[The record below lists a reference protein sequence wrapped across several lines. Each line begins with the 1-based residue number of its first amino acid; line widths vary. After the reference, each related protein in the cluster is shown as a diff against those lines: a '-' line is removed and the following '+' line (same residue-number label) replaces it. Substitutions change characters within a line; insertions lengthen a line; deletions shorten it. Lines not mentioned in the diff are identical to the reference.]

1 MIGKVKIDLKIAI
14 DGPAGAGKSTIA
26 RLVAKE
32 LGLRYLDTGAMYRAL
47 TLEAIL
53 KGVPCDDEDALMR
66 LATAMDLEIVFE
78 KTSKKNLIYLNGQ
91 DVTNS
96 IRQPEIT
103 ANVSLVSSHKKVRE
117 YIVALQKEIG
127 KQGFIVM
134 DGRDI
139 GTVVMP
145 DADWK
150 IYLQASVEERAR
162 RRQRELVRSGHEV
175 DFAELEEQIRRRDHF
190 DSTRENS
197 PLRKAED
204 AVELD
209 TTCLSIEEV
218 VEKVLELIREGKAG
232 VQGSGFYH

>member
-1 MIGKVKIDLKIAI
+1 MKIAV

-26 RLVAKE
+26 RLVAQE

-47 TLEAIL
+47 TLEAVN
-53 KGVPCDDEDALMR
+53 KGVSCEDEQALMR
-66 LATAMDLEIVFE
+66 LATAMDLEIIFDQA
-78 KTSKKNLIYLNGQ
+78 SKKNIIHLNGE
-91 DVTNS
+91 DVTLQ

-127 KQGFIVM
+127 RQGAIVM

-150 IYLQASVEERAR
+150 IFLQASVQERAR
-162 RRQRELVRSGHEV
+162 RRKKELERGGIQVEFS
-175 DFAELEEQIRRRDHF
+175 ELEEQIRQRDYL

-197 PLRKAED
+197 PLRKAEG
-204 AVELD
+204 AVEVD
-209 TTCLSIEEV
+209 TTFLGIPEV
-218 VEKVLELIREGKAG
+218 VQKVLDLVRRED
-232 VQGSGFYH
+232 

>member
-1 MIGKVKIDLKIAI
+1 MKIAV

-47 TLEAIL
+47 TLEAANN
-53 KGVPCDDEDALMR
+53 GVSYDNEQALMR
-66 LATAMDLEIVFE
+66 SATAIDLEIIFDQE
-78 KTSKKNLIYLNGQ
+78 SKKNLIYLNGE
-91 DVTNS
+91 DVTLQ
-96 IRQPEIT
+96 IRLPEIT

-127 KQGFIVM
+127 RQGAIVM

-150 IYLQASVEERAR
+150 IFLQASVKERAR
-162 RRQRELVRSGHEV
+162 RRQRELERNGIEV
-175 DFAELEEQIRRRDHF
+175 DVSELEEQIRQRDYL
-190 DSTRENS
+190 DSTRDNS
-197 PLRKAED
+197 PLRKAAD
-204 AVELD
+204 AIEVD
-209 TTCLSIEEV
+209 TTFLEIREV
-218 VEKVLELIREGKAG
+218 VHKVLDLVREEEQG
-232 VQGSGFYH
+232 V